1 MIINHY
7 FLLLMPAFS
16 FLISSIYFTIYL
28 YQHTECSATVLFFN
42 KTCRFGK
49 FLKSR
54 YILGAK
60 KLDQWAITLSLKDG
74 CFQAYLLVVIIFSL
88 PFSLRIL
95 FWDLSDQSGLFPFWQ
110 KTLAPNVCL
119 FKLRFFVFGVSK
131 NLVSFYAP

>member
-1 MIINHY
+1 MIFFHY

-16 FLISSIYFTIYL
+16 FLISSIYFTTYL
-28 YQHTECSATVLFFN
+28 YQHTECSATVLFYKN

-95 FWDLSDQSGLFPFWQ
+95 FRDLSDQSGLFPSWQ

-119 FKLRFFVFGVSK
+119 FKLPFFVFGVSK
-131 NLVSFYAP
+131 SSVSF

>member
-1 MIINHY
+1 MIQNHY

-16 FLISSIYFTIYL
+16 FLIFSIYFTTYL
-28 YQHTECSATVLFFN
+28 YQHTECSASVLFNN

-74 CFQAYLLVVIIFSL
+74 CFQAYPLIVSIFLL

-95 FWDLSDQSGLFPFWQ
+95 FRDLSDQSGLFPFWQ

-119 FKLRFFVFGVSK
+119 FKLHFFVFGVSK
-131 NLVSFYAP
+131 NLVSFYTP

>member
-16 FLISSIYFTIYL
+16 FLIFSIYFTIDL
-28 YQHTECSATVLFFN
+28 YQHTECSATVLLKN

-74 CFQAYLLVVIIFSL
+74 CFQAYLLIVIIFSL

-95 FWDLSDQSGLFPFWQ
+95 FRDLSDQSGLFPFWQ

-131 NLVSFYAP
+131 NSVSFYTP